1 MPVLTPFSREDTD
14 AQSDEQFVSQPDSSR
29 LNPGRL
35 TLEPVRLSLCVWS
48 WVPLFACRKTSYF
61 RGGCGGS
68 QGGGIVVV
76 LEERA

>member
-14 AQSDEQFVSQPDSSR
+14 AQSDERFVSQPDSSR

-35 TLEPVRLSLCVWS
+35 TLEHSSLCVLS

-61 RGGCGGS
+61 RGGRGGS